1 MHLRNLTLLV
11 LLGLSSSALAAD
23 PMPSVVA
30 QVSTKYA
37 NVDSIA
43 ADFTQ
48 STKSAAFGE
57 DKQSGTM
64 QIKRPKKM
72 KWLFAGPHSKEFVT
86 DGKTMYVYTAD
97 ENQVIKYDDFAA
109 SGSTADALLTSL
121 DKLGDLF
128 VVTELP
134 APAAGLH
141 AVDLAPKKADGSVK
155 KVHLELDKD
164 LLVTQVV
171 IYDAFDTV
179 TTLGF
184 TNMKLNST
192 IPDSA
197 FTFVVPKGAS
207 IISAGSQ

>member
-1 MHLRNLTLLV
+1 MRNAMLLV
-11 LLGLSSSALAAD
+11 LLGISTSALGAEPLPAI
-23 PMPSVVA
+23 VT
-30 QVSTKYA
+30 QVSAKYA
-37 NVDSIA
+37 KVDSIA

-57 DKQSGTM
+57 DRQSGTM

-72 KWLFAGPHSKEFVT
+72 KWVFAGAHAKQFVT
-86 DGKTMYVYTAD
+86 DGNTMYVYTAD
-97 ENQVIKYDDFAA
+97 ENQVIKYTDFGA
-109 SGSTADALLTSL
+109 SSSTADALLTSL

-128 VVTELP
+128 VVTEVP
-134 APAAGLH
+134 AKVAGSH

-155 KVHLELDKD
+155 KVHLELDRD

-179 TTLGF
+179 TSLGF
-184 TNMKLNST
+184 TNMKLNSS

-197 FTFVVPKGAS
+197 FVFVAPKGAQVL
-207 IISAGSQ
+207 SAGSQ